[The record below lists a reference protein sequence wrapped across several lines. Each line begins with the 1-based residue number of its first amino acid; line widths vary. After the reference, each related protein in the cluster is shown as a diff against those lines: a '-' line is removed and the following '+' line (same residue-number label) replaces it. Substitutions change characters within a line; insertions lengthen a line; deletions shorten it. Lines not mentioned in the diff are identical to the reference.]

1 MSPEDEIVI
10 RVRSLTKR
18 YPLYRKK
25 TDRLREALSPAGAVL
40 HTEKEALSG
49 VSFTVRRG
57 ECIGI
62 IGLNGSGKSTLL
74 KILTGVVSESGGTA
88 EVKGHTA
95 SLLELGAGLNPEYTA
110 VENVFLSLALMGY
123 TEREA
128 QDKLPAILEFAD
140 IGSYAEQPV
149 RTYSSGMFVRLA
161 FSIAMSAE
169 PEILMIDEALSVGD
183 IFFQQKCWRRL
194 RELRDRCTV
203 LMVSHDLTAL
213 TKFCGRILLLH
224 QGVLRF
230 DGSPGEA
237 VAEYYKVRQGFL
249 EEWEDSAAI
258 RKMPGTKDVLPFR
271 MTRDGQLS
279 GRMEAVITEF
289 YYDID
294 GDPFRE
300 WCRAGQEIHVVLKVE
315 SGRRMENLIVG
326 YQVLDRYGT
335 EVFGETSI
343 TAEGISRDT
352 VLERGVHRIAYS
364 FRWPEIR
371 EGDYLITLGI
381 GSGDEVLRQTEQ
393 CWVNRAIHLVNST
406 GGKVI
411 YGVFNGSMR
420 DFAICGD

>member
-1 MSPEDEIVI
+1 MNRDNEIVI
-10 RVRSLTKR
+10 KVQNLTKR

-25 TDRLREALSPAGAVL
+25 TDRLREAFSPAGAVF

-74 KILTGVVSESGGTA
+74 KILTGIVCKSSGA
-88 EVKGHTA
+88 VEVKGHVA

-110 VENVFLSLALMGY
+110 VENIFLSLALMGY
-123 TEREA
+123 TGREA
-128 QDKLPAILEFAD
+128 QEKLPLILEFAD
-140 IGSYAEQPV
+140 IGGYAEQPV

-203 LMVSHDLTAL
+203 LMVSHDMTAL
-213 TKFCGRILLLH
+213 TKFCERILLLH

-237 VAEYYKVRQGFL
+237 VAEYYKVRQGFS
-249 EEWEDSAAI
+249 EEWNDSTVKRESPAA
-258 RKMPGTKDVLPFR
+258 KDILPFR
-271 MTRDGQLS
+271 RTLEGQLS
-279 GRMEAVITEF
+279 GRMEAVIKEY

-294 GDPFRE
+294 GEPFRE
-300 WCRAGQEIHVVLKVE
+300 WCRAGQEIHVVIKAE
-315 SGRRMENLIVG
+315 SSRKMDNLIVG

-343 TAEGISRDT
+343 TAEGINRDT
-352 VLERGVHRIAYS
+352 VLERGVHRISYS

-381 GSGDEVLRQTEQ
+381 GSGDEVLHQKEQ
-393 CWVNRAIHLVNST
+393 CWVNRAIHLVNTT

-411 YGVFNGSMR
+411 YGIFNGSMR